1 MGISQDPAGLQEGL
15 GEYGNFTRR
24 GVEDAAPYKT
34 CAFDDSTRKFATAIG
49 AQGAPLQTQS
59 VCTILTVLCANCK
72 QLPRRPVG
80 LPAMTNLRALHF
92 PLSHDPVFFQEE
104 L

>member
-1 MGISQDPAGLQEGL
+1 MAISQNTAGSQGTP

-59 VCTILTVLCANCK
+59 VRTI
-72 QLPRRPVG
+72 
-80 LPAMTNLRALHF
+80 
-92 PLSHDPVFFQEE
+92 
-104 L
+104 